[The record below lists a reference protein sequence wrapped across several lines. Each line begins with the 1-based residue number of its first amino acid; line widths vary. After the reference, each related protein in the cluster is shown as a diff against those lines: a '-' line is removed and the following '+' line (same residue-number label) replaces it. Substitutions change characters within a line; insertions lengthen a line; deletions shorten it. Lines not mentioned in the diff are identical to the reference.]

1 MLAAVVAST
10 AIVMGSSRV
19 LKGSRL
25 SNPLGIAM
33 INTLAVGSANASN
46 VFVTRRKELIEGINV
61 KNQNG
66 KIEGKSVV
74 AG

>member
-1 MLAAVVAST
+1 
-10 AIVMGSSRV
+10 
-19 LKGSRL
+19 
-25 SNPLGIAM
+25 M